1 MPPGSLIGLFAMIQ
15 GQAASEIRGVGMI
28 TRFAGHDE
36 GHLAEE
42 NGGFRA

>member
-1 MPPGSLIGLFAMIQ
+1 MIRR